1 MRVIAVLAL
10 TLATSLSAQTFDLT
24 GYVAA
29 RGVNATGPASWL
41 EGGFGRLEAGGDRDD
56 FTALAHLGADWHP
69 TSWLELHASGVARR
83 DPDGFGGDDAGLV
96 EAFADVR
103 REIAFDEIRLRGGF
117 FFLPTSKENKDD
129 NWASPYTIRFSA
141 LNTWIGEEVRPL
153 GLDLQYRHTFHSG
166 HTITGGGTAFRGND
180 TMGTLLGWRGWSVG
194 DRLTS
199 YGEVLPL
206 PPLGSLEGTGPGDG
220 PFWRQRDEGTTPFT
234 EDLDGHTGY
243 SARIR
248 YGVPQR
254 GNIQYTY
261 LDNGGDRW
269 LYPSYTTESGE
280 YSWETR
286 FHLLGLEIG
295 DTDNF
300 TVAAEYLR
308 GETYMG
314 LETSPNFVEA
324 GFWATYLLVSE
335 KRGRNRLT
343 ARYELFATEEED
355 NTPLGEDNDES
366 GKSWTLTWMLDV
378 TPAIRGAVEFT
389 QISGNRE
396 AAQQYGFDPSTTG
409 RSFTAEVRYRF

>member
-1 MRVIAVLAL
+1 MRTLFVTAL
-10 TLATSLSAQTFDLT
+10 FLTTTLSAQQTFDLT

-29 RGVNATGPASWL
+29 RGVDATGPASWL

-56 FTALAHLGADWHP
+56 FTALAHLGIDWHP
-69 TSWLELHASGVARR
+69 TNWLDLHASGVARR
-83 DPDGFGGDDAGLV
+83 DPEDFGGDDAGLV
-96 EAFADVR
+96 EAYADLR
-103 REIAFDEIRLRGGF
+103 KELRFDELRLRGGF

-129 NWASPYTIRFSA
+129 NWASPYTIHFSA

-153 GLDLQYRHTFHSG
+153 GLDLQYRRTTNAG
-166 HTITGGGTAFRGND
+166 HTITGGVTAFRGND

-194 DRLTS
+194 DRLST

-206 PPLGSLEGTGPGDG
+206 PPLGSLESTG
-220 PFWRQRDEGTTPFT
+220 PFWRQQDGGTTPFT

-248 YGVPQR
+248 YGIPQR

-261 LDNGGDRW
+261 LDNAGDRT
-269 LYPSYTTESGE
+269 LYPTPTTESGE

-286 FHLLGLEIG
+286 FHLLGLELG
-295 DTDNF
+295 NPDGF
-300 TVAAEYLR
+300 AVAAEYLL
-308 GETYMG
+308 GDTYMG
-314 LETSPNFVEA
+314 LAQNPSFVQA

-335 KRGRNRLT
+335 KRGRNRWT
-343 ARYELFATEEED
+343 ARYELFATTEED
-355 NTPLGEDNDES
+355 QTILGEDNDES
-366 GKSWTLTWMLDV
+366 GKSWTLAWLIDV
-378 TPAIRGAVEFT
+378 TPAIRAGAEFT

>member
-1 MRVIAVLAL
+1 MTSMRSFLIALAF
-10 TLATSLSAQTFDLT
+10 ATSLSAQQSFDLT
-24 GYVAA
+24 GFVAA

-56 FTALAHLGADWHP
+56 FTALAHLGVDWHP
-69 TSWLELHASGVARR
+69 TSWLDLHASGVARH
-83 DPDGFGGDDAGLV
+83 DPEEFGGDAMGLV
-96 EAFADVR
+96 EAYADLR
-103 REIAFDEIRLRGGF
+103 KEIAFDEIRLRGGF

-129 NWASPYTIRFSA
+129 NWASPYTIHFSA

-153 GLDLQYRHTFHSG
+153 GLDLQYRHTTDAG
-166 HTITGGGTAFRGND
+166 HTITAGATAFRAND
-180 TMGTLLGWRGWSVG
+180 TMGTVLAWRGWSVG
-194 DRLTS
+194 DRLST
-199 YGEVLPL
+199 YGEILPL
-206 PPLGSLEGTGPGDG
+206 PPLGSLEDDG
-220 PFWRQRDEGTTPFT
+220 PFWRQRDDGTTPFT

-261 LDNGGDRW
+261 LDNAGDRAV
-269 LYPSYTTESGE
+269 YPPGTVSGE

-286 FHLLGLEIG
+286 FHLLGLELG
-295 DTDNF
+295 NSDDLV
-300 TVAAEYLR
+300 VAAEYML

-314 LETSPNFVEA
+314 LTQFPNFVEA

-335 KRGRNRLT
+335 KRGRNRWT

-355 NTPLGEDNDES
+355 NTPRGEDNDES
-366 GKSWTLTWMLDV
+366 GRSWTLTWMHDI
-378 TPAIRGAVEFT
+378 TPAIRGAAEFT

-409 RSFTAEVRYRF
+409 RSVTLEVRYRF